1 MAQRS
6 NHDWVQALCG
16 DWGDDAQ
23 RSAHQDLARY
33 LYVVAYNYLRLRQAD
48 LYRLADFAAEELAA
62 LAEDFVQETLE
73 KLARDQFTLLGRY
86 NAAGNFTSWAAQVV
100 RNQAAME
107 LRKSYWT
114 RRGPL
119 PQAGGGEDNG
129 SEAELAAE
137 LADPSGDVDPARQAQ
152 QQQVRDLVQRC
163 IANLSERY
171 RLAVLN
177 CLGDDVSADAV
188 ARALHTTANAVY
200 LIIQRAKRQLRTCLE
215 QSGLDRSAL
224 AVFA

>member
-1 MAQRS
+1 MPQRS
-6 NHDWVQALCG
+6 NLDWVRELRG
-16 DWGDDAQ
+16 EGGEHTQ

-48 LYRLADFAAEELAA
+48 LHRLADFAAEELAA

-73 KLARDQFTLLGRY
+73 KLARDQFALLGRY
-86 NAAGNFTSWAAQVV
+86 NAAGSFTSWAAQIV

-114 RRGPL
+114 RRGSL
-119 PQAGGGEDNG
+119 PQAGDGDDNG
-129 SEAELAAE
+129 AEAELAVE

-163 IANLSERY
+163 VDRLSERY
-171 RLAVLN
+171 RVAVLN

-188 ARALHTTANAVY
+188 ARALDTTANAVY
-200 LIIQRAKRQLRTCLE
+200 LIIQRAKRQLRGCLE

>member
-6 NHDWVQALCG
+6 NHDWVQALRG
-16 DWGDDAQ
+16 DCGDDAQ

-73 KLARDQFTLLGRY
+73 KLARDGFALLGRY
-86 NAAGNFTSWAAQVV
+86 NAAGNFTSWAAQIV

-114 RRGPL
+114 RRSPL
-119 PQAGGGEDNG
+119 PQVGDSDDNG
-129 SEAELAAE
+129 AEPARAAE

-163 IANLSERY
+163 VDRLPERY
-171 RLAVLN
+171 RVAVLN

-188 ARALHTTANAVY
+188 ARALGTTANAVY
-200 LIIQRAKRQLRTCLE
+200 LIIQRAKRQLRGCLE

>member
-1 MAQRS
+1 MAQR
-6 NHDWVQALCG
+6 NNTEWVRELRGEGGAH
-16 DWGDDAQ
+16 AQ

-48 LYRLADFAAEELAA
+48 LNRLADFAAEELAA

-73 KLARDQFTLLGRY
+73 KLVRDGFALLDRY
-86 NAAGNFTSWAAQVV
+86 NAAGNFTSWAAQIV

-119 PQAGGGEDNG
+119 PQSHGGDENG
-129 SEAELAAE
+129 AESELATE
-137 LADPSGDVDPARQAQ
+137 LADPSDDVDPARLAQ
-152 QQQVRDLVQRC
+152 QRQVCDLMQRC
-163 IANLSERY
+163 ISRLSERY

-177 CLGDDVSADAV
+177 CLGDDVSADVV
-188 ARALHTTANAVY
+188 ARALDTTANAVY
-200 LIIQRAKRQLRTCLE
+200 LIIQRAKRQLRACLE

-224 AVFA
+224 ALFA

>member
-6 NHDWVQALCG
+6 NTDWVRDLRG
-16 DWGDDAQ
+16 DGGEHSQ
-23 RSAHQDLARY
+23 RSAHQDLAKY
-33 LYVVAYNYLRLRQAD
+33 LYVVAYNYLRLRQTD
-48 LYRLADFAAEELAA
+48 LYRLADFAAEEMAA

-73 KLARDQFTLLGRY
+73 KLARDQFALLGRY
-86 NAAGNFTSWAAQVV
+86 NAAGNFTSWAAQIV

-114 RRGPL
+114 RRSPL
-119 PQAGGGEDNG
+119 PQAGDGDENG
-129 SEAELAAE
+129 AEPALAAD

-163 IANLSERY
+163 IAHLPERY
-171 RLAVLN
+171 RVAVLN

-188 ARALHTTANAVY
+188 ARALDTTANAVY
-200 LIIQRAKRQLRTCLE
+200 LIIQRAKRQLRACLE

>member
-6 NHDWVQALCG
+6 NTDWVQDLRG
-16 DWGDDAQ
+16 EGGEHAQ
-23 RSAHQDLARY
+23 RSAHQDLVRY

-62 LAEDFVQETLE
+62 LAQDFVQETME
-73 KLARDQFTLLGRY
+73 KLARDDFALLGRY
-86 NAAGNFTSWAAQVV
+86 SAVGNFTSWAAQIV

-119 PQAGGGEDNG
+119 PQAGDGENNG
-129 SEAELAAE
+129 AESELAAE
-137 LADPSGDVDPARQAQ
+137 LADPADEVDPDRQVQ
-152 QQQVRDLVQRC
+152 QQAVRDLVQRC
-163 IANLSERY
+163 IDRLPERY
-171 RLAVLN
+171 QVAVLN
-177 CLGDDVSADAV
+177 CLGDDVSADVV
-188 ARALHTTANAVY
+188 ARALDTTANAVY
-200 LIIQRAKRQLRTCLE
+200 LIIQRAKRQLRGCLE
-215 QSGLDRSAL
+215 QAGLDRSAL

>member
-1 MAQRS
+1 MTRRS
-6 NHDWVQALCG
+6 NLDWMQALCG
-16 DWGDDAQ
+16 DCGDDAQ

-33 LYVVAYNYLRLRQAD
+33 LYVVAYNYLRLRQTD
-48 LYRLADFAAEELAA
+48 LYRLAEFAAEELAA

-73 KLARDQFTLLGRY
+73 KLARDHFALLSRY
-86 NAAGNFTSWAAQVV
+86 NATGNFTSWAAQIV

-114 RRGPL
+114 RRSPL
-119 PQAGGGEDNG
+119 PQAGDGDNDA
-129 SEAELAAE
+129 EAELTLE
-137 LADPSGDVDPARQAQ
+137 LADPSGAADPVRQAQ
-152 QQQVRDLVQRC
+152 QQQVCDLVQRC
-163 IANLSERY
+163 LAGLSERY

-188 ARALHTTANAVY
+188 ARALDTTANAVY
-200 LIIQRAKRQLRTCLE
+200 LIIQRAKRQLRACLE

-224 AVFA
+224 AVFT

>member
-6 NHDWVQALCG
+6 NHDWVQELCG
-16 DWGDDAQ
+16 DRGDDAQ
-23 RSAHQDLARY
+23 RLAHQDLARY
-33 LYVVAYNYLRLRQAD
+33 LYVVAYNYLRLRQTD
-48 LYRLADFAAEELAA
+48 LYRLADFAVEELAA

-73 KLARDQFTLLGRY
+73 KLARNDFALLASY
-86 NAAGNFTSWAAQVV
+86 TSIGNFTSWAAQIV

-119 PQAGGGEDNG
+119 PQANGSDDNG
-129 SEAELAAE
+129 AEVELAAE
-137 LADPSGDVDPARQAQ
+137 LADPSGDVDPAWRAQ

-163 IANLSERY
+163 VDHLPERY
-171 RLAVLN
+171 RVAVLN
-177 CLGDDVSADAV
+177 CLGDDVAADVV
-188 ARALHTTANAVY
+188 ARALDTSANAVY
-200 LIIQRAKRQLRTCLE
+200 LIIQRAKRQLRACLE
-215 QSGLDRSAL
+215 QAGLDRSAL